1 MLFKLKNKIK
11 DQAANLKKKFQSKG
25 NKTLDDPQPT
35 DSQESAEPKSQKSSK
50 KTEEFS
56 DWKAL

>member
-11 DQAANLKKKFQSKG
+11 DQAASLKKIFQSKE
-25 NKTLDDPQPT
+25 NKTLDNPQSA
-35 DSQESAEPKSQKSSK
+35 DSRDSTEPKLQKNSK